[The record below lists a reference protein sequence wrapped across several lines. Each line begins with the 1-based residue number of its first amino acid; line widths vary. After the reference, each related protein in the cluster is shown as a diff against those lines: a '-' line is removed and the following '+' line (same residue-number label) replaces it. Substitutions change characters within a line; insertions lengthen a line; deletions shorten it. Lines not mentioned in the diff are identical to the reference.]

1 MFEHV
6 YIYLCIV
13 TKDIS
18 SRVVVSYSFG
28 VKPPK
33 IGPLKTPLII
43 YNQTVERMEDHV
55 HDMIEETNV
64 CTLRK
69 APISEK
75 IKTMFKGKLRS
86 QKHYA
91 IQQKNKKMT
100 GEWHSNEENRL
111 IRQVLMTN
119 LKSECQK

>member
-1 MFEHV
+1 
-6 YIYLCIV
+6 
-13 TKDIS
+13 
-18 SRVVVSYSFG
+18 
-28 VKPPK
+28 
-33 IGPLKTPLII
+33 
-43 YNQTVERMEDHV
+43 
-55 HDMIEETNV
+55 
-64 CTLRK
+64 
-69 APISEK
+69 
-75 IKTMFKGKLRS
+75 MFKGKLRS